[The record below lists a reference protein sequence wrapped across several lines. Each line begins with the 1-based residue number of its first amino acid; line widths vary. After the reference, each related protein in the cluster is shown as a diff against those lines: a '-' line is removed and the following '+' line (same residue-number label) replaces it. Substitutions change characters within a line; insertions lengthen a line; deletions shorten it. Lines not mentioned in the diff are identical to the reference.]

1 MPFDAHHH
9 VQLCEIKTKS
19 GLRGTGN
26 AKYAEIDMMVEVTKQ
41 IGTPRPASEFAKR
54 SLTPLA
60 AGTEGHTICALGDAA
75 AWPPQ
80 GLVRHFRPELERRID
95 EYQAKEI
102 ITGQLRAVV
111 AQMDIDEIN
120 LDRKKFNGM
129 IEELVGDEL
138 GAPRSFFFALKSPT
152 GGRSRN
158 EFTRFCFGF
167 GSAQTRSVCS

>member
-19 GLRGTGN
+19 GLRDTGN

-41 IGTPRPASEFAKR
+41 IGTPRPASEFAKP

-102 ITGQLRAVV
+102 EISKGTAPQPPVPQEVVFCFLRRGAAVTEA
-111 AQMDIDEIN
+111 AQATAVRQIN
-120 LDRKKFNGM
+120 Q
-129 IEELVGDEL
+129 
-138 GAPRSFFFALKSPT
+138 SLKSVM
-152 GGRSRN
+152 
-158 EFTRFCFGF
+158 
-167 GSAQTRSVCS
+167 Q